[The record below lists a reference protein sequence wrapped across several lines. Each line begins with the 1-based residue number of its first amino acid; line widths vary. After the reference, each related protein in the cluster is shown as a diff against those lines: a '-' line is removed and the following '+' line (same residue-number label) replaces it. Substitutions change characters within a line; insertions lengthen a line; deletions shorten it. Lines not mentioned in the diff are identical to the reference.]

1 MDLSLIDDALEPPT
15 LLANPSLGI
24 DLVID
29 AHEDPLKKEGERAV
43 NSLCMAVCNFKIQT
57 TTVNNDTGARAM
69 DLVGGLGM

>member
-57 TTVNNDTGARAM
+57 TNWQSWRKLELDREEYKQW
-69 DLVGGLGM
+69 